1 MYSRG
6 LIAIVLLMSL
16 SSHVAS
22 AEPVTLDAPLSLAQ
36 AVARVLIAGFD
47 VRTAVTDIA
56 NAEAEV
62 RTRKAM
68 RRPQV
73 TLGGTAATT
82 NMPQLGMPVARQAYA
97 NATAVLPLIVPGSAA
112 SIAAASADRD
122 ASTLDVTSARSDA
135 AYTVIRAY
143 RRAQLA
149 AATVDARDAALRER
163 SEELRRTQAR
173 IAQGAAAP
181 YLVAHAQATL
191 AEAARMREDAA
202 AERDEALLDLATFL
216 DVQLDGRLRLADP
229 LTLSLIDG
237 TRANTQVR
245 ALVQRPSVLAAQR
258 RVTAAEATLTAARAA
273 YRPSAQVN
281 AQSYNGVSSPNLGET
296 GGQVGITLSFPLID
310 DGTRGATIARAVA
323 ARERERVLLEQAEL
337 STRRDVAVAWREL
350 DAARINLDSAYAE
363 ERNSQEQLRIARLRE
378 DAGKATQLEMLDAL
392 TIIATAREARLNAI
406 ARYDN
411 AVAAIHHAAGDDPTH
426 L

>member
-6 LIAIVLLMSL
+6 GIVLVLLIGL

-22 AEPVTLDAPLSLAQ
+22 AELVTLDAPLSLTQ
-36 AVARVLIAGFD
+36 AVARVLVAGFD
-47 VRTAVTDIA
+47 VRTTATDVA
-56 NAEAEV
+56 TAEAEV

-73 TLGGTAATT
+73 TLGGTAATI
-82 NMPQLGMPVARQAYA
+82 NLPQLGMPVARQAYA
-97 NATAVLPLIVPGSAA
+97 SATAVIPLFVPGAGA
-112 SIAAASADRD
+112 SIAAANADRD
-122 ASTLDVTSARSDA
+122 ASSLDVETARSDA
-135 AYTVIRAY
+135 AYTVIRSY

-149 AATVDARDAALRER
+149 TETVDARDAALRER
-163 SEELRRTQAR
+163 TEELRRTEAR

-181 YLVAHAQATL
+181 YLVAHAQAAL

-202 AERDEALLDLATFL
+202 AERDEALLDLATLL
-216 DVQLDGRLRLADP
+216 DVQLDGRLTLADP

-237 TRANTQVR
+237 TRANAQAR
-245 ALVQRPSVLAAQR
+245 ALAQRPSVLAAQR
-258 RVTAAEATLTAARAA
+258 RVTAADAALIAARAA

-281 AQSYNGVSSPNLGET
+281 AQSYNGVSSPNLGGT
-296 GGQVGITLSFPLID
+296 GGQIGITLSFPLID
-310 DGTRGATIARAVA
+310 DGSRSATIVRAVA
-323 ARERERVLLEQAEL
+323 ARDRESVLLEQAEL
-337 STRRDVAVAWREL
+337 SARRDVAVAWREL
-350 DAARINLDSAYAE
+350 DAARINLDSAHAE
-363 ERNSQEQLRIARLRE
+363 ERNAQEQLRVARLRE

-392 TIIATAREARLNAI
+392 SITASAREATLNAT